1 MRQDL
6 KCRVLSQGGGTI
18 DNLQNYFLGLSRGR
32 SRLLSR
38 LLRSL
43 HIHLYGYWLGAA
55 LELSV
60 FPSKVGAVCLWI
72 PLLFLVILPTGDY
85 WFGLGQRIDKQK
97 TCGIGLSMPGTPAR
111 ICREPCKVSNRF
123 AAAPISPNTELT
135 SHYPF
140 SSHQL
145 NFQQI
150 WDRWT
155 ASEGAPHFQERRCSV
170 ETGQYRLARS
180 LVSIWQTSC
189 GRQQKACN
197 GGGWEKRGQEKSEND
212 ARKDWA
218 AEPEKKNWRLK
229 QTKTER
235 VGAYIGSPV
244 RWNEGRSRKRSVIF
258 SYFESCCDHELLLIW
273 KKRWFTVKEAFL
285 LTITWLV
292 CNMTRLHRSSC
303 QCRYWF
309 NWLDD
314 DAPCTPKTGN
324 TAQRWLDLF
333 VFAAF

>member
-1 MRQDL
+1 M
-6 KCRVLSQGGGTI
+6 
-18 DNLQNYFLGLSRGR
+18 N
-32 SRLLSR
+32 
-38 LLRSL
+38 
-43 HIHLYGYWLGAA
+43 
-55 LELSV
+55 SV
-60 FPSKVGAVCLWI
+60 W
-72 PLLFLVILPTGDY
+72 
-85 WFGLGQRIDKQK
+85 
-97 TCGIGLSMPGTPAR
+97 
-111 ICREPCKVSNRF
+111 
-123 AAAPISPNTELT
+123 
-135 SHYPF
+135 
-140 SSHQL
+140 
-145 NFQQI
+145 
-150 WDRWT
+150 
-155 ASEGAPHFQERRCSV
+155 RCSAFSGATLFCGNRPV
-170 ETGQYRLARS
+170 PARS
-180 LVSIWQTSC
+180 L
-189 GRQQKACN
+189 ACVDLTDFL
-197 GGGWEKRGQEKSEND
+197 WAPAESLQWRWLREKRPREERKWRQERLSC
-212 ARKDWA
+212 RTW
-218 AEPEKKNWRLK
+218 KKNWRLK